1 MGHERLELLLL
12 LITEQ
17 EMISNVDLDAVTHEF
32 NNMVNRRMSHL

>member
-17 EMISNVDLDAVTHEF
+17 EMISNVDLDAVTQEF
-32 NNMVNRRMSHL
+32 NNMVIRRMSHL